1 MHNIMHAPRKY
12 LYFKVRELLK
22 HLTIRKLANDHL
34 HWSSFPAMSVERA
47 KAAHHANGKIFIIAG
62 GEDGD
67 GAALNSAEVYSE
79 GSWSAISN
87 MPSSTSG

>member
-1 MHNIMHAPRKY
+1 
-12 LYFKVRELLK
+12 
-22 HLTIRKLANDHL
+22 
-34 HWSSFPAMSVERA
+34 MSVERA

-79 GSWSAISN
+79 GSWSAVSN
-87 MPSSTSG
+87 MPTSTSG